1 MPERAALPLD
11 ILYLIMEALEDD
23 PASLCACAL
32 AGRALATCVRTSL
45 YRHIFL
51 SSFSL
56 QRVEIPLLSRTL
68 AADPSLGPRV
78 RALEISDPRTGVVP
92 WSLPPV
98 RPLCVTPELPLLHHL
113 SELRTLILHQVLLHS
128 MDSFLTVLA
137 MFPKLEDLVCHTLVD
152 ATSNNGGAANDA
164 VEPITL
170 NALHRRPFP
179 RLQALVINNG
189 YWNSHTVL
197 ADRLL
202 LDHEAALAGLQLLDL
217 DFGSTSGTLWWA
229 PVIRAACATLHSL
242 SISVVDQTPDDTI
255 TSVPAGIEQFGASR
269 YTTLREYSSQLI
281 SPHLQGPSA
290 RTSSIT

>member
-1 MPERAALPLD
+1 MPERTALPLD

-78 RALEISDPRTGVVP
+78 RSLEISDPRTGVVP

-137 MFPKLEDLVCHTLVD
+137 MFPKLEDLVCHTLLD
-152 ATSNNGGAANDA
+152 ATSNNGGAADDA
-164 VEPITL
+164 VELITL
-170 NALHRRPFP
+170 NALQRRPFP
-179 RLQALVINNG
+179 SLRALVINNG

-202 LDHEAALAGLQLLDL
+202 LDDEAAIAGLQLLDL
-217 DFGSTSGTLWWA
+217 DFGSTAGTLWWA
-229 PVIRAACATLHSL
+229 PVIRAAGATLLSL
-242 SISVVDQTPDDTI
+242 SISVVDPTPDDTI
-255 TSVPAGIEQFGASR
+255 MSVPAGIERFGASQ

-281 SPHLQGPSA
+281 SPPLQSPST
-290 RTSSIT
+290 RTSSTT

>member
-98 RPLCVTPELPLLHHL
+98 RPLYVTPELPLLHHL

-128 MDSFLTVLA
+128 IDSSSFLTVLA
-137 MFPKLEDLVCHTLVD
+137 MFPKLEDLVCHTLLD

-170 NALHRRPFP
+170 DALQQRPFP
-179 RLQALVINNG
+179 SLRALVIDNG
-189 YWNSHTVL
+189 YWNSHTIL

-202 LDHEAALAGLQLLDL
+202 LDDEAALANLQLLDL
-217 DFGSTSGTLWWA
+217 DLGSTSGTPWWV
-229 PVIRAACATLHSL
+229 PVIRAAGATLRSL
-242 SISVVDQTPDDTI
+242 SISVVDPTPGDTV
-255 TSVPAGIEQFGASR
+255 TSVPAGIEQFGVSR
-269 YTTLREYSSQLI
+269 YTTLRKFSSYLI
-281 SPHLQGPSA
+281 SPHLHSVRP
-290 RTSSIT
+290 RVRP